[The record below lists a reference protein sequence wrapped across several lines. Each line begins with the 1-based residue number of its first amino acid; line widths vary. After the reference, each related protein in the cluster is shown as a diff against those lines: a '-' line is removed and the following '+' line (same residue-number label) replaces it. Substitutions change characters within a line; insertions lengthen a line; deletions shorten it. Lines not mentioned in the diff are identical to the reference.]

1 MQGAPP
7 TKRTLKTE
15 YGGYMNK
22 NRTNKHAIPDHV
34 LESFARCIL
43 PLIQEFYAT
52 EEGQREFAEWKAKQ
66 EQQKNIEDAG
76 APG

>member
-1 MQGAPP
+1 
-7 TKRTLKTE
+7 
-15 YGGYMNK
+15 MNK
-22 NRTNKHAIPDHV
+22 INNRKSKHPPDIPDHV
-34 LESFARCIL
+34 MESFARCIL

-66 EQQKNIEDAG
+66 EQQKNTENTG